1 VHQFCHIGAYAMT
14 GFTAAVAQD
23 VPPFVTAAGNRAAPA
38 GINTVGLQRR
48 GFTSAQ
54 IMAIKRA
61 YKLIYR
67 SGLSL
72 EEAKAALL
80 ADEEKSPDAA
90 IYLRQLREFIEA
102 SPRGIIR

>member
-1 VHQFCHIGAYAMT
+1 
-14 GFTAAVAQD
+14 
-23 VPPFVTAAGNRAAPA
+23 
-38 GINTVGLQRR
+38 
-48 GFTSAQ
+48 
-54 IMAIKRA
+54 MAIKRA